1 MMYDDYQPMKDSMI
15 TEIISANPYS
25 YQEFVL
31 YKFLLSSRERKLDV
45 FRKKY
50 KFLTVEEQFKTFIEN
65 NFKDYHITY
74 GSCNIVLENDIS
86 FLYFP
91 YISNNSTT
99 AYLYGQEEEIE
110 RVYELFNQNFSS
122 IPSSIEW
129 VYNKKGD
136 KISLPL
142 SLENQPIKEFY
153 PFLGEKSLDEYYTD
167 FMLSRAS
174 ILILIGPPGTG
185 KTTFLR
191 GLISHSKSNALVSY
205 DVKILEDDDFFAEFV
220 SDEDSQ
226 LLVLEDAD
234 SFLRP
239 RKDGN
244 HLIMRF
250 LNMGDGLV
258 SSHGKKIVFTTNLP
272 SIKEIDPALIRPGRC
287 FDIITFDN
295 LTAEQANT
303 VNNKLNLE
311 NPPFESEVSL
321 AEIFNKQHFSS
332 YPKANTVGFI

>member
-1 MMYDDYQPMKDSMI
+1 MMYDDYQPVKGAMLN
-15 TEIISANPYS
+15 ENISVSPYC

-31 YKFLLSSRERKLDV
+31 YKFLLSCRQMKLDV
-45 FRKKY
+45 FRKKH
-50 KFLTVEEQFKTFIEN
+50 KFLATEEILKTFIDT
-65 NFKDYHITY
+65 NFTDYHVTY
-74 GSCNIVLENDIS
+74 SGGYVVIENELAL
-86 FLYFP
+86 LYLP

-99 AYLYGQEEEIE
+99 AYFYGQEQEIE
-110 RVYELFNQNFSS
+110 RAYDLFYQNFKG

-153 PFLGEKSLDEYYTD
+153 PFLGEKSLEEYYTD

-258 SSHGKKIVFTTNLP
+258 SSHGKKIIFTTNLP